1 MPTYRTQAADQS
13 AQKKKRRRYPKR
25 LPRDPRK
32 LFRWAA
38 RGSDADYE
46 KLRALA
52 RKARRSLPAHIN
64 SDAYERLEN
73 IDRLTMIEEIQAHE
87 QHDVSAGLLLDAC
100 NWLLDKVPWGNWLWP
115 VSAAQSTIN
124 AQKGDGLNEVDEQ
137 YARLVGATYGG
148 IENRPYVIDHWK
160 RQVQFDSSY
169 VSVWDNL
176 DGHRLIAVRGTEGSA
191 DIGEDILV
199 GVTGRSTNLIGS
211 ELLDILAATPEGTV
225 VDLAAHSLG
234 TSLAL
239 ESYSSAQI
247 YNQIH
252 ETYLYNPAYSPFLRG
267 KTDAYE
273 KDVAVRYF
281 INVQDPVSMGGVG
294 TQSPEE
300 RCLPQRGQPAH
311 GTQASAVAGLEQ
323 LPGPDLPRGARNPG
337 ARSQTSAA
345 TCKAQCKSTTACY
358 KCWRRRGRYCTC
370 SRAVGTG
377 WYVRFW
383 GHTLQ
388 LRGAVAW
395 ISFPGTN
402 WKKSSTTTFC
412 S

>member
-100 NWLLDKVPWGNWLWP
+100 NWLLDKVPWGNWIWP

-281 INVQDPVSMGGVG
+281 INVQDPVSMGGSGHKAPRNAVYRSEG
-294 TQSPEE
+294 NPLTAHKLAQWQGSSSYQDPIYHEGPET
-300 RCLPQRGQPAH
+300 RVHAHKQALQLVKHNASLQQPA
-311 GTQASAVAGLEQ
+311 TSAGEDAGVIAPAPEQLEQ
-323 LPGPDLPRGARNPG
+323 A
-337 ARSQTSAA
+337 
-345 TCKAQCKSTTACY
+345 
-358 KCWRRRGRYCTC
+358 
-370 SRAVGTG
+370 GTFDFG
-377 WYVRFW
+377 DTPFNYEA
-383 GHTLQ
+383 L
-388 LRGAVAW
+388 
-395 ISFPGTN
+395 
-402 WKKSSTTTFC
+402 
-412 S
+412 